1 LTPKTF
7 WAIIK
12 DECKRFGSG
21 SQRVT
26 VTLKDIAR
34 QVNRSVTTVSRALH
48 DYTDVSPETRA
59 LVRRTAEELGYVP
72 NVVAR
77 RLQKQRA
84 DAVGLILPSYGPRL
98 SDPLFGDMLSAAV
111 EEITRAG
118 LDLLVSIAHCPE
130 DEVEPY
136 YQRVGERRVDSVWIV
151 HTRCHDA
158 RIAYLLE
165 RRVPFVASGRVLED
179 WVFPCVDVDYVRGM
193 HSLVSH
199 LAQLGHRRIAFAS
212 DSAELTF
219 VHYQREGFRRAVRDC
234 ALEVIEDLIVE
245 GSPTQ
250 RGGYDAAQTLL
261 SRRNPPTAIIA
272 GNDLMALGVM
282 SAIQDQGLEVG
293 SDVAVAGFGDI
304 PLAETSHPSLTTVRL
319 PTQQM
324 GKLVGQMLVM
334 SACGQEIPNPY
345 KLLKPAL
352 IIRQSTNLDLWL

>member
-1 LTPKTF
+1 
-7 WAIIK
+7 
-12 DECKRFGSG
+12 
-21 SQRVT
+21 VT

-48 DYTDVSPETRA
+48 DYADVSPETRA
-59 LVRRTAEELGYVP
+59 LVRRTAEQLGYVP

-84 DAVGLILPSYGPRL
+84 EAVGLILPSYGPRL
-98 SDPLFGDMLSAAV
+98 SDPFFGDTLSAAA

-118 LDLLVSIAHCPE
+118 LDLLISIAHRPE

-136 YQRVGERRVDSVWIV
+136 YQRVGERRVDSVWVV
-151 HTRCHDA
+151 HTRCHDT

-179 WVFPCVDVDYVRGM
+179 WVFPCVDVDYAQGM

-199 LAQLGHRRIAFAS
+199 LVQLGHRRIAFAS
-212 DSAELTF
+212 DSAELTS
-219 VHYQREGFRRAVRDC
+219 VHYQREGFRRA
-234 ALEVIEDLIVE
+234 IEEFGLGFDKDLIVE
-245 GSPTQ
+245 NSPTQ

-261 SRRNPPTAIIA
+261 SHRDPPTAIVA
-272 GNDLMALGVM
+272 SNDLMALGVM

-304 PLAETSHPSLTTVRL
+304 PLAETSHPTLTTVRL
-319 PTQQM
+319 PAQQM
-324 GKLVGQMLVM
+324 GRLAGQMLVM
-334 SACGQEIPNPY
+334 SALRQEIPNPY
-345 KLLKPAL
+345 ILLQPAL
-352 IIRQSTNLDLWL
+352 IIRQSTDLDLWL